1 MPFSTLS
8 ATDGLYSGWSA
19 LLCANQPVLLPQEL
33 AHVTAAVL
41 TSEHCFRIL
50 LSPLQHSMFF
60 SCCWRSRP
68 AASSGPVAAERAHA
82 MYDVAWPGPAR
93 QAEYK
98 KIVQFGK
105 MTLSCFTRR

>member
-1 MPFSTLS
+1 
-8 ATDGLYSGWSA
+8 
-19 LLCANQPVLLPQEL
+19 
-33 AHVTAAVL
+33 
-41 TSEHCFRIL
+41 
-50 LSPLQHSMFF
+50 
-60 SCCWRSRP
+60 
-68 AASSGPVAAERAHA
+68 